1 MNKCWHT
8 FCTCTCTKNTQQK
21 VTTWSSFFFFFLHLT
36 LTSFQEPETG
46 VWHLYNIPVPT
57 YVTSEDGS
65 SLCAET
71 TVVQLIHFLTSL
83 QNLLVFK
90 RYTFNKYCR
99 KSNPNWDS
107 NSGPLT
113 YQTNAPTPELTRPN
127 GLNVT
132 HLLIRWQTN
141 SSHHLHNSNSHCLN
155 YTVRW
160 T

>member
-1 MNKCWHT
+1 MLTYILYMYMYKKHS
-8 FCTCTCTKNTQQK
+8 TKSNNLKQLL
-21 VTTWSSFFFFFLHLT
+21 FFFLYLT

-46 VWHLYNIPVPT
+46 VGHLYNIPVPT